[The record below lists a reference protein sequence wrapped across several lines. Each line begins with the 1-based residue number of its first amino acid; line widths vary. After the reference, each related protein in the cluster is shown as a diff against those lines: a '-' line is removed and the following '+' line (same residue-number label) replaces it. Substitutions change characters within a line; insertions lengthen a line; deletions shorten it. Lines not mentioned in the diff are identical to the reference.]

1 MITNDTTIKQDDTQ
15 FSRDGLIA
23 AMESILDNP
32 TLDNMQS
39 QLEGLSEAEKLH
51 LKKLIDMSVVV
62 RGQRLQDAIC
72 NIKRPLY
79 LSNLITDLI
88 SEQQQGRN
96 DDDQQ

>member
-1 MITNDTTIKQDDTQ
+1 MTNNDTTAQQ

-51 LKKLIDMSVVV
+51 LKKLIDMNVVV
-62 RGQRLQDAIC
+62 RGQRLDFI
-72 NIKRPLY
+72 L
-79 LSNLITDLI
+79 
-88 SEQQQGRN
+88 QQGSN

>member
-15 FSRDGLIA
+15 FSRDTLIA

-32 TLDNMQS
+32 TLDNMQL

-88 SEQQQGRN
+88 SEQQQGSN
-96 DDDQQ
+96 DDDQ